1 MSAES
6 IIAIIASIMSI
17 CVAVTALIVFF
28 TNRKEK
34 AKADGADEARTAASL
49 DTIKL
54 QNESLLQGNHTIQS
68 KLDDQN
74 VRITKIEQT
83 VNDAHLSDIPK
94 QIASLEMSV
103 KSAHKR
109 LDNIEQRKK

>member
-1 MSAES
+1 MTIEN
-6 IIAIIASIMSI
+6 IIAVIASLFAI
-17 CVAVTALIVFF
+17 CVAITTLIAFF
-28 TNRKEK
+28 ANRKEK
-34 AKADGADEARTAASL
+34 VKNEGADAAKTAASL
-49 DTIKL
+49 DVIKL
-54 QNESLLQGNHTIQS
+54 QNESLLQGNHAIQT

-74 VRITKIEQT
+74 TRLTKIEQT

-109 LDNIEQRKK
+109 LDSIERKQ